1 MSEAAAPSAPTS
13 PAPSAPV
20 SAPAS
25 SGAPPAASGNA
36 PAPPSGAQT
45 PPQSAPVREPVPWKT
60 KARIGEDEHE
70 VELDV
75 SPFLAE
81 YKRKL
86 KLDGE
91 EVEVGLEDAFKSYE
105 RAKPSFKRF
114 EEAAQM
120 RRDAE
125 AERTRLKQQ
134 VEAIEGHLTDPA
146 RAPQVMRKA
155 LGAKYTSA
163 VLADLRQSIAN
174 GDHEAVEGIA
184 EIVRERLEYEKLPP
198 EQRQQRDAMTAA
210 ERRAA
215 EREAQLVQREREIA
229 RREAETKAAHE
240 KRVEEMAQQRR
251 KELVA
256 EWTPALEKAGL
267 PTHPRIMGMLAQT
280 LRHAKDN
287 AIPLTLEGAVTQ
299 VREEYEALVGHAVQ
313 QRQQATMEAV
323 QQQPGRGEPAAPSAA
338 PRVRQPNGQFAKPE
352 TAEDFAKR
360 LRQSWMR

>member
-1 MSEAAAPSAPTS
+1 MSDAAASAPAA
-13 PAPSAPV
+13 PAPSAPA
-20 SAPAS
+20 SAPSS
-25 SGAPPAASGNA
+25 SGAPASPVSNA

-45 PPQSAPVREPVPWKT
+45 PPAAPPTREPVPWKT
-60 KARIGEDEHE
+60 KARIGEQEHE
-70 VELDV
+70 LELDV

-91 EVEVGLEDAFKSYE
+91 EVEVGLDDAFKSYE

-155 LGAKYTSA
+155 LGPKYTAA

-198 EQRQQRDAMTAA
+198 EQRQQRDQMTAA

-215 EREAQLVQREREIA
+215 EREAQLAQREREIA

-240 KRVEEMAQQRR
+240 KRIDQLAQERR
-251 KELVA
+251 AQLVA

-267 PTHPRIMGMLAQT
+267 PTHPRIMAMLAQT

-287 AIPLTLEGAVTQ
+287 AIPLTLPDAVSQ

-313 QRQQATMEAV
+313 QRQQATTEAV
-323 QQQPGRGEPAAPSAA
+323 QQQPGRGEPAAPAAA
-338 PRVRQPNGQFAKPE
+338 PRVRQPNGQFGRAE
-352 TAEDFAKR
+352 TAEDFARR
-360 LRQSWMR
+360 LRQSWVR